1 MRLILDYY
9 EMAVKAVD
17 AGMSMQKII
26 DLPVRERIGRIKY
39 VAEADVQAEYDSI
52 LVELQKQIEKIKEN
66 GGE

>member
-1 MRLILDYY
+1 
-9 EMAVKAVD
+9 MAVKAVD